1 VFWQERWE
9 PAPWWRSREPS
20 VTYFAFGGG
29 SGGWL
34 TFADEALLDEAPEHV
49 AAVVAVRG
57 LVEGLLAEAVP
68 VRGGRLFG
76 RARHR
81 RHVSEPPFTPDFH
94 RELALGTGIL
104 QVYVISK
111 PYANILRP

>member
-1 VFWQERWE
+1 
-9 PAPWWRSREPS
+9 